1 MQCHVAS
8 GRRQIAKTL
17 LNPPSQCLVVYLYG
31 WTRLRDASNDARMKM
46 ELECHGS

>member
-8 GRRQIAKTL
+8 DRRQIAKTL
-17 LNPPSQCLVVYLYG
+17 LNPPSQRLVVYLYG
-31 WTRLRDASNDARMKM
+31 WTRLGDASNDARMKM